1 MADNN
6 KEQIILE
13 VVINNDAASKRI
25 KENKQDITELR
36 EQQSLL
42 NKTTLEGK
50 EAYKRYE
57 DEIKNLRKQ
66 NVLLNQEIR
75 NNNKSIEDQ
84 EGSLQSMRS
93 ELSRLNK
100 VYVNL
105 SQVERDSAK
114 GRDLQKKIKT
124 LNDEIK
130 VTEQGLG
137 DFRRSVGGYEEAIKT
152 AANETGL
159 FSKANSSLKS
169 VISPFQ
175 SLYKKVRQE
184 IGLLTVDYKL
194 NSAATTQMSGAQKAA
209 AISSNLLSAGLK
221 ILKIALISTG
231 IGAIVVALGSLV
243 AYLTKTQKGTELLS
257 NVMAGLGAAINV
269 IIDRVAKF
277 GGALVKVFAGDFK
290 GAAQD
295 MKATFAG
302 IGDELQ
308 REIKL
313 AYELNDASQQL
324 EKQEVMLN
332 MQRAA
337 SRKEIERLKMISDD
351 TTKSAKER
359 IAAAK
364 QASEMEQADMKQQ
377 IELGEKKLANLL
389 GQKEVTQEVRDMLD
403 AVSNGSMKADDA
415 ISKLGLSESTMSDL
429 REFSDLFQNVVDK
442 QRESYTKQIELQ
454 NKTNS
459 IAKNSS
465 KKALE
470 IKKDQQAKEL
480 ELIRQAEDIT
490 LSLVKEGVEKQ
501 RQTINVQ
508 YDRQIEDLKRKLSTE
523 KNLTDA
529 AKKALND
536 SMVLAEQQREA
547 ELTKLSDESIQAQIR
562 KETERIQLQLDSV
575 KEGTSQEHNLRLSL
589 IEQNRQAELAANL
602 QLAEE
607 LRQSEAD
614 INSAYNKQIADEN
627 EAFRKE
633 QFDKQMD
640 MLKLEWENRLL
651 QVREGSLEEHN
662 IKIQQAQAEY
672 DILVNMDAQ
681 AKATM
686 FKTEEDYVNAV
697 LRLRAKL
704 AESTKQMNNEL
715 EKDARDKRAAIASI
729 VGSLGSALGSIADD
743 NIALLALTKTL
754 AVAEVM
760 INQGVALSRAASSTK
775 GITTWDYLASLATVI
790 AAVTAQ
796 FASIKSSV
804 NKVETNVKAPSLE
817 TSKYADGGEITGPSH
832 ALGGVMVEA
841 EGGEAIINKRS
852 MSNPLLRSIASA
864 VNVAG
869 GGVPFSNAIKAVT
882 FSERYQIQQG
892 KTTGNLN
899 LSEDCI
905 NKIARAV
912 ASMPAPVVNVVEFTE
927 AQDRVKMIQNNSTI

>member
-1 MADNN
+1 MADN
-6 KEQIILE
+6 KEQVILE
-13 VVINNDAASKRI
+13 VVIKNDVASKRI
-25 KENKQDITELR
+25 KENKQDIAELR
-36 EQQSLL
+36 EEQSLL

-57 DEIKNLRKQ
+57 DEIKNLRKH

-84 EGSLQSMRS
+84 KGSLQSMRA

-105 SQVERDSAK
+105 SQIERESAK

-137 DFRRSVGGYEEAIKT
+137 DFRRSVGGYEEAIKV
-152 AANETGL
+152 AANETGI
-159 FSKANSSLKS
+159 FSKVNSSLKS
-169 VISPFQ
+169 VITPFQ
-175 SLYKKVRQE
+175 PLYKKVRQE
-184 IGLLTVDYKL
+184 VGLLTVDYKL

-209 AISSNLLSAGLK
+209 AVSSNLLSAGLK

-231 IGAIVVALGSLV
+231 IGAIVVVLGSLV
-243 AYLTKTQKGTELLS
+243 AYLTKTQKGTEFLS
-257 NVMAGLGAAINV
+257 NAMAGLGAAINV
-269 IIDRVAKF
+269 IIDRVAKL
-277 GGALVKVFAGDFK
+277 GGALVKVFSGDFK

-313 AYELNDASQQL
+313 AYELNDISQQL

-332 MQRAA
+332 MQRGA

-377 IELGEKKLANLL
+377 IELGEKKLANIL

-403 AVSNGSMKADDA
+403 AVSKGAMSADDA
-415 ISKLGLSESTMSDL
+415 ISQLGLSESTVSDL
-429 REFSDLFQNVVDK
+429 KDFADLFQNVVDK
-442 QRESYTKQIELQ
+442 QRDSYTKQIELQ

-459 IAKNSS
+459 IAKESS
-465 KKALE
+465 RKILETKKA
-470 IKKDQQAKEL
+470 QQAKEL
-480 ELIRQAEDIT
+480 ELIRQAEDT
-490 LSLVKEGVEKQ
+490 ALSLVKEGIEKQ
-501 RQTINVQ
+501 RQTINLQ
-508 YDRQIEDLKRKLSTE
+508 YDRQIEDLKRKLSSE

-536 SMVLAEQQREA
+536 SMVLAEQKRDA
-547 ELTKLSDESIQAQIR
+547 DLKKLSDESIQALIK

-602 QLAEE
+602 QLTEE
-607 LRQSEAD
+607 LRQSEVD
-614 INSAYNKQIADEN
+614 INAAYNKQITDEN

-633 QFDKQMD
+633 QFDRQSEYIR
-640 MLKLEWENRLL
+640 LEWENKILRAKEGTL
-651 QVREGSLEEHN
+651 QEYDL
-662 IKIQQAQAEY
+662 KLQQAQAEY
-672 DILVNMDAQ
+672 DVLVNMDAATKAALYESDAAYEN
-681 AKATM
+681 AKLQGEKNIQNAI
-686 FKTEEDYVNAV
+686 KARINAENEAV
-697 LRLRAKL
+697 LAQMAAVTTITDAFSSMLDSFAEDNEALAAFAKTVAL
-704 AESTKQMNNEL
+704 FNIGLSTAEAISKGVAAAQSVPFPGNI
-715 EKDARDKRAAIASI
+715 AAIATT
-729 VGSLGSALGSIADD
+729 IASVMA
-743 NIALLALTKTL
+743 NIA
-754 AVAEVM
+754 
-760 INQGVALSRAASSTK
+760 
-775 GITTWDYLASLATVI
+775 
-790 AAVTAQ
+790 
-796 FASIKSSV
+796 
-804 NKVETNVKAPSLE
+804 KAKQLV
-817 TSKYADGGEITGPSH
+817 SKEKNPKFGGGGDVSGPSH
-832 ALGGVMVEA
+832 ASGGVTIEM
-841 EGGEAIINKRS
+841 EGGEGIINKHS

-869 GGVPFSNAIKAVT
+869 GGVPFSNVPIFPSVSGGGFDTAELKAV
-882 FSERYQIQQG
+882 FVEAL
-892 KTTGNLN
+892 K
-899 LSEDCI
+899 E
-905 NKIARAV
+905 
-912 ASMPAPVVNVVEFTE
+912 MPVPVVSVVEFTE
-927 AQDRVKMIQNNSTI
+927 VQDRVKMIQNNSTI

>member
-1 MADNN
+1 MADN
-6 KEQIILE
+6 KEQVILE
-13 VVINNDAASKRI
+13 VIIKNDVASKRI
-25 KENKQDITELR
+25 KENKQDIAELR
-36 EQQSLL
+36 EEQSLL

-57 DEIKNLRKQ
+57 DEIKNLRKH
-66 NVLLNQEIR
+66 NLLLNQEIR

-84 EGSLQSMRS
+84 EGSLQSMRA
-93 ELSRLNK
+93 ELSQLNK

-105 SQVERDSAK
+105 SQIERESAK

-137 DFRRSVGGYEEAIKT
+137 DFRRSVGGYEEAIKV
-152 AANETGL
+152 AANETGI
-159 FSKANSSLKS
+159 FSKVNSSLKS
-169 VISPFQ
+169 VITPFQ
-175 SLYKKVRQE
+175 PLYKKVRQE
-184 IGLLTVDYKL
+184 VGLLTVDYKL

-209 AISSNLLSAGLK
+209 AVSSNLLSAGLK

-231 IGAIVVALGSLV
+231 IGAIVVVLGSLV
-243 AYLTKTQKGTELLS
+243 AYLTKTQKGTEFLS
-257 NVMAGLGAAINV
+257 NAMAGLGAAINV

-277 GGALVKVFAGDFK
+277 GGALVKVFSGDFK

-313 AYELNDASQQL
+313 AYELNDISQQL

-332 MQRAA
+332 MQRSA

-377 IELGEKKLANLL
+377 IELGEKKLANIL

-403 AVSNGSMKADDA
+403 AVSKGAMSADDA
-415 ISKLGLSESTMSDL
+415 ISRLGLSESTVSDL
-429 REFSDLFQNVVDK
+429 KDFADLFQNVVDK
-442 QRESYTKQIELQ
+442 QRDSYTKQIELQ

-459 IAKNSS
+459 ITKESS
-465 KKALE
+465 RKILETKKA
-470 IKKDQQAKEL
+470 QQAKEL
-480 ELIRQAEDIT
+480 ELIRQAEDT
-490 LSLVKEGVEKQ
+490 ALSLVKEGIEKQ
-501 RQTINVQ
+501 RQTINLQ
-508 YDRQIEDLKRKLSTE
+508 YDRQIEDLKRKLCSE

-536 SMVLAEQQREA
+536 SMVLAEQKRDA
-547 ELTKLSDESIQAQIR
+547 DLKKLSDESIQALIK

-614 INSAYNKQIADEN
+614 INAAYNKQITDEN

-633 QFDKQMD
+633 QFDRQSEYIR
-640 MLKLEWENRLL
+640 LEWENKILRAKEGTL
-651 QVREGSLEEHN
+651 QEYDL
-662 IKIQQAQAEY
+662 KLQQAQAEY
-672 DILVNMDAQ
+672 DVLVNMDAATKAALYESDAAYEN
-681 AKATM
+681 AKLQGEKNIQNAI
-686 FKTEEDYVNAV
+686 KARINAENEAV
-697 LRLRAKL
+697 LAQMAAVTTITDAFSSMLDSFAEDNEALAAFAKTVAL
-704 AESTKQMNNEL
+704 FNIGLSTAEAISKGVAAAQSVPFPGNI
-715 EKDARDKRAAIASI
+715 AAIATT
-729 VGSLGSALGSIADD
+729 IASVMA
-743 NIALLALTKTL
+743 NIA
-754 AVAEVM
+754 
-760 INQGVALSRAASSTK
+760 
-775 GITTWDYLASLATVI
+775 
-790 AAVTAQ
+790 
-796 FASIKSSV
+796 
-804 NKVETNVKAPSLE
+804 KAKQLV
-817 TSKYADGGEITGPSH
+817 SKEKNPKFGGGGDVSGPSH
-832 ALGGVMVEA
+832 ASGGVTIEM
-841 EGGEAIINKRS
+841 EGGEGIINKHS

-869 GGVPFSNAIKAVT
+869 GGVPFSNVPIFPSVSGGGFDTAELKAV
-882 FSERYQIQQG
+882 FVEAL
-892 KTTGNLN
+892 K
-899 LSEDCI
+899 E
-905 NKIARAV
+905 
-912 ASMPAPVVNVVEFTE
+912 MPVPVVSVVEFTE
-927 AQDRVKMIQNNSTI
+927 VQDRVKMIQNNSTI

>member
-1 MADNN
+1 MADN
-6 KEQIILE
+6 KEQVILE
-13 VVINNDAASKRI
+13 VIIKNDVASKRI
-25 KENKQDITELR
+25 KENKQDIAELR
-36 EQQSLL
+36 EEQALL

-50 EAYKRYE
+50 DAYKRYE
-57 DEIKNLRKQ
+57 DEIKNLRKH

-84 EGSLQSMRS
+84 EGSLQSMRA

-105 SQVERDSAK
+105 SQIERESAK

-137 DFRRSVGGYEEAIKT
+137 DFRRSVGGYEEAIKV
-152 AANETGL
+152 AANETGI
-159 FSKANSSLKS
+159 FSKVNSSLKS
-169 VISPFQ
+169 VITPFQ
-175 SLYKKVRQE
+175 PLYKKVRQE
-184 IGLLTVDYKL
+184 VGLLTVDYKL

-209 AISSNLLSAGLK
+209 TVSSNLLSAGLK

-231 IGAIVVALGSLV
+231 IGAIVVVLGSLV
-243 AYLTKTQKGTELLS
+243 AYLTKTQKGTEFLS
-257 NVMAGLGAAINV
+257 NAMAGLGAAINV

-277 GGALVKVFAGDFK
+277 GGALVKVFSGDFK

-313 AYELNDASQQL
+313 AYELNDISQQL

-377 IELGEKKLANLL
+377 IELGEKKLANIL

-403 AVSNGSMKADDA
+403 AVSKGAMSADDA
-415 ISKLGLSESTMSDL
+415 ISRLGLSESTVSDL
-429 REFSDLFQNVVDK
+429 KDFADLFQNVVDK
-442 QRESYTKQIELQ
+442 QRDSYTKQIELQ

-459 IAKNSS
+459 ITKESS
-465 KKALE
+465 RKILETKKA
-470 IKKDQQAKEL
+470 QQAKEL
-480 ELIRQAEDIT
+480 ELIRQAEDT
-490 LSLVKEGVEKQ
+490 ALSLVKEGIEKQ
-501 RQTINVQ
+501 RQTINLQ
-508 YDRQIEDLKRKLSTE
+508 YDRQIEDLKRKLSSE

-536 SMVLAEQQREA
+536 SMVLAEQKRDA
-547 ELTKLSDESIQAQIR
+547 DLKKLSDESIQVLIR
-562 KETERIQLQLDSV
+562 KETERIQLLLDSV

-614 INSAYNKQIADEN
+614 INAAYNKLIADEN
-627 EAFRKE
+627 EIFRKE
-633 QFDKQMD
+633 QFDRQSEYIR
-640 MLKLEWENRLL
+640 LEWENKIL
-651 QVREGSLEEHN
+651 QLQEGSLKEYDL
-662 IKIQQAQAEY
+662 KVQQAQAEY
-672 DILVNMDAQ
+672 DLLVNMDA
-681 AKATM
+681 ATKAALYESDAEYT
-686 FKTEEDYVNAV
+686 NAV
-697 LRLRAKL
+697 LQSQKRITEAKQAQVNAENEFVLMQIEAAATVTDAFSSMIDTFAEDNENL
-704 AESTKQMNNEL
+704 AAFAKTIALFNIGLSTAEALAKGVASAQAVGFPANIP
-715 EKDARDKRAAIASI
+715 AIATTIAAIMT
-729 VGSLGSALGSIADD
+729 
-743 NIALLALTKTL
+743 NIAKAKQL
-754 AVAEVM
+754 E
-760 INQGVALSRAASSTK
+760 
-775 GITTWDYLASLATVI
+775 
-790 AAVTAQ
+790 
-796 FASIKSSV
+796 
-804 NKVETNVKAPSLE
+804 NKEKNP
-817 TSKYADGGEITGPSH
+817 KYADGGEISGPSH
-832 ALGGVMVEA
+832 ASGGVLIEA
-841 EGGEAIINKRS
+841 EGGEGIINKHS

-869 GGVPFSNAIKAVT
+869 GGVPFSNVPIFPSVSGGGFDTAELKAV
-882 FSERYQIQQG
+882 FVEAL
-892 KTTGNLN
+892 K
-899 LSEDCI
+899 E
-905 NKIARAV
+905 
-912 ASMPAPVVNVVEFTE
+912 MPVPVVSVVEFTE
-927 AQDRVKMIQNNSTI
+927 VQDRVKMIQNNSTI

>member
-1 MADNN
+1 MADN
-6 KEQIILE
+6 KEQVILE
-13 VVINNDAASKRI
+13 VVIKNDVASKRI
-25 KENKQDITELR
+25 KENKQDIAELR
-36 EQQSLL
+36 EEQSLL
-42 NKTTLEGK
+42 NKTILEGK

-57 DEIKNLRKQ
+57 DEIKNLRKH

-84 EGSLQSMRS
+84 EGSLQSMRA

-105 SQVERDSAK
+105 SQIERESSK
-114 GRDLQKKIKT
+114 GRDLQKKIKS
-124 LNDEIK
+124 LNEEIK
-130 VTEQGLG
+130 TSEQKLG
-137 DFRRSVGGYEEAIKT
+137 DYRRSVGGYKDAIKS
-152 AANETGL
+152 AVNQTGI
-159 FSKANSSLKS
+159 FSKIQGTLHE
-169 VISPFQ
+169 VMSPFLA
-175 SLYKKVRQE
+175 LYKKVQLE
-184 IGLLTVDYKL
+184 IKTLTADFKL
-194 NSAATTQMSGAQKAA
+194 NAVATTQMSGAQKAA

-231 IGAIVVALGSLV
+231 IGAIVVLLGSLV

-277 GGALVKVFAGDFK
+277 GGALVKVFSGDFK

-313 AYELNDASQQL
+313 AYELNDISQQL

-377 IELGEKKLANLL
+377 IELGEKKLANIL

-403 AVSNGSMKADDA
+403 AVSKGAMSADDA
-415 ISKLGLSESTMSDL
+415 ISRLGLSESTVSDL
-429 REFSDLFQNVVDK
+429 KDFADLFQNVVDK
-442 QRESYTKQIELQ
+442 QRDSYTKQIELQ

-459 IAKNSS
+459 IAKESS
-465 KKALE
+465 RKILETKKA
-470 IKKDQQAKEL
+470 QQAKEL
-480 ELIRQAEDIT
+480 ELIRQAEDT
-490 LSLVKEGVEKQ
+490 ALSLVKEGIEKQ
-501 RQTINVQ
+501 RQTINLQ
-508 YDRQIEDLKRKLSTE
+508 YDRQIEDLKRKLSSE

-536 SMVLAEQQREA
+536 SIVLAEQKRDA
-547 ELTKLSDESIQAQIR
+547 DLKKLSDESIQALIK

-614 INSAYNKQIADEN
+614 INAAYNKQLTDEN

-633 QFDKQMD
+633 QFDRQSEYIR
-640 MLKLEWENRLL
+640 LEWENRLL
-651 QVREGSLEEHN
+651 QVREGSLQEYDL
-662 IKIQQAQAEY
+662 KQQQAQAEY
-672 DILVNMDAQ
+672 DVLVNMDVTTKAALYESDAAYEN
-681 AKATM
+681 AKLQGEKNIQNAI
-686 FKTEEDYVNAV
+686 KARINAENDAV
-697 LRLRAKL
+697 LAQMAAVTTITDAFSSMLDSFAEDNEALAAFAKTVAL
-704 AESTKQMNNEL
+704 FNIGLSTAEAISKGVAAAQSVPFPGNI
-715 EKDARDKRAAIASI
+715 AAIATT
-729 VGSLGSALGSIADD
+729 IASVMA
-743 NIALLALTKTL
+743 NIA
-754 AVAEVM
+754 
-760 INQGVALSRAASSTK
+760 
-775 GITTWDYLASLATVI
+775 
-790 AAVTAQ
+790 
-796 FASIKSSV
+796 
-804 NKVETNVKAPSLE
+804 KAKQLVSKEKNP
-817 TSKYADGGEITGPSH
+817 KYADGGEISGPSH
-832 ALGGVMVEA
+832 ASGGVLIEA
-841 EGGEAIINKRS
+841 EGGEGIINKHS

-869 GGVPFSNAIKAVT
+869 GGVPFSNVPIFPSVSGGGFDTAELKAV
-882 FSERYQIQQG
+882 FVEAL
-892 KTTGNLN
+892 K
-899 LSEDCI
+899 E
-905 NKIARAV
+905 
-912 ASMPAPVVNVVEFTE
+912 MPVPVVSVVEFTE
-927 AQDRVKMIQNNSTI
+927 VQDRVKMIQNNSTI

>member
-1 MADNN
+1 MADN
-6 KEQIILE
+6 KEQVILE
-13 VVINNDAASKRI
+13 VVIKNDVASKRI
-25 KENKQDITELR
+25 KENKQDIAELR
-36 EQQSLL
+36 EEQSLL

-57 DEIKNLRKQ
+57 DEIKNLRKH

-84 EGSLQSMRS
+84 EGSLQSMRA

-105 SQVERDSAK
+105 SQIERESAK

-137 DFRRSVGGYEEAIKT
+137 DFRRSVGGYEEAIKV
-152 AANETGL
+152 AANETGI
-159 FSKANSSLKS
+159 FSKVNSSLKS
-169 VISPFQ
+169 VITPFQ
-175 SLYKKVRQE
+175 PLYKKVRQE
-184 IGLLTVDYKL
+184 VGLLTVDYKL
-194 NSAATTQMSGAQKAA
+194 NSAATTQMAGAQKAA

-231 IGAIVVALGSLV
+231 IGAIVVLLGSLV
-243 AYLTKTQKGTELLS
+243 AYLTKTQKGTEFLS
-257 NVMAGLGAAINV
+257 NAMTGLGAAINV

-277 GGALVKVFAGDFK
+277 GGALVKVFSGDFK

-313 AYELNDASQQL
+313 AYELNDISQQL

-377 IELGEKKLANLL
+377 IELGEKKLANIL

-403 AVSNGSMKADDA
+403 AVSKGAMSADDA
-415 ISKLGLSESTMSDL
+415 ISRLGLSESTVSDL
-429 REFSDLFQNVVDK
+429 KDFADLFQNVVDK
-442 QRESYTKQIELQ
+442 QRDSYTKQIELQ

-459 IAKNSS
+459 ITKESS
-465 KKALE
+465 RKILETKKA
-470 IKKDQQAKEL
+470 QQAKEL
-480 ELIRQAEDIT
+480 ELIRQAEDT
-490 LSLVKEGVEKQ
+490 ALSLVKEGIEKQ
-501 RQTINVQ
+501 RQTINLQ
-508 YDRQIEDLKRKLSTE
+508 YDRQIEDLKRKLSSE

-536 SMVLAEQQREA
+536 SMVLAEQKRDA
-547 ELTKLSDESIQAQIR
+547 DLKKLSDESIQALIK

-607 LRQSEAD
+607 LRQSESD
-614 INSAYNKQIADEN
+614 INAAYNKQITDEN

-633 QFDKQMD
+633 QFDRQSEYIR
-640 MLKLEWENRLL
+640 LEWENKILRAK
-651 QVREGSLEEHN
+651 EGTSQEYDL
-662 IKIQQAQAEY
+662 KLQQAQAEY
-672 DILVNMDAQ
+672 DVLVNMDAATKAALYESDAAYEN
-681 AKATM
+681 AKLQGEKNIQNAI
-686 FKTEEDYVNAV
+686 KARINAENEAV
-697 LRLRAKL
+697 LAQMAAVTTITDAFSSMLDSFAEDNEALAAFAKTVAL
-704 AESTKQMNNEL
+704 FNIGLSTAEAISKGVAAAQSVPFPGNI
-715 EKDARDKRAAIASI
+715 AAIATT
-729 VGSLGSALGSIADD
+729 IASVMA
-743 NIALLALTKTL
+743 NIA
-754 AVAEVM
+754 
-760 INQGVALSRAASSTK
+760 
-775 GITTWDYLASLATVI
+775 
-790 AAVTAQ
+790 
-796 FASIKSSV
+796 
-804 NKVETNVKAPSLE
+804 KAKQLV
-817 TSKYADGGEITGPSH
+817 SKEKNPKFGGGGDVSGPSH
-832 ALGGVMVEA
+832 ASGGVTIEM
-841 EGGEAIINKRS
+841 EGGEGIINKHS

-869 GGVPFSNAIKAVT
+869 GGVPFSNVPIFPSVSGGGFDTAELKAV
-882 FSERYQIQQG
+882 FVEAL
-892 KTTGNLN
+892 K
-899 LSEDCI
+899 E
-905 NKIARAV
+905 
-912 ASMPAPVVNVVEFTE
+912 MPVPVVSVVEFTE
-927 AQDRVKMIQNNSTI
+927 VQDRVKMIQNNSTI

>member
-1 MADNN
+1 MADN
-6 KEQIILE
+6 KEQVILE
-13 VVINNDAASKRI
+13 VIIKNDMASKRI
-25 KENKQDITELR
+25 KENKQDIAELR
-36 EQQSLL
+36 EEQSLL

-57 DEIKNLRKQ
+57 DEIKNLRKH

-84 EGSLQSMRS
+84 EGSLQSMRA

-105 SQVERDSAK
+105 SQIERESAK

-137 DFRRSVGGYEEAIKT
+137 DFRRSVGGYEDAIKS
-152 AANETGL
+152 AVNQTGI
-159 FSKANSSLKS
+159 FSKIQGTLRE
-169 VISPFQ
+169 VMSPFLA
-175 SLYKKVRQE
+175 LYKKVQLE
-184 IGLLTVDYKL
+184 IKTLTADFKL
-194 NSAATTQMSGAQKAA
+194 NAVATTQMSGAQKAA
-209 AISSNLLSAGLK
+209 VVSSNLLSAGLK

-231 IGAIVVALGSLV
+231 IGAIVVVLGSLV
-243 AYLTKTQKGTELLS
+243 AYLTKTQKGTEFLS
-257 NVMAGLGAAINV
+257 NAMAGLGAAINV

-277 GGALVKVFAGDFK
+277 GGALVKVFSGDFK

-313 AYELNDASQQL
+313 AYELNDISQQL

-377 IELGEKKLANLL
+377 IELGEKKLANIL

-403 AVSNGSMKADDA
+403 AVSKGAMSADDA
-415 ISKLGLSESTMSDL
+415 ISRLGLSESTVSDL
-429 REFSDLFQNVVDK
+429 KDFADLFQNVVDK
-442 QRESYTKQIELQ
+442 QRDSYTKQIELQ

-459 IAKNSS
+459 ITKESS
-465 KKALE
+465 RKILETKKA
-470 IKKDQQAKEL
+470 QQAKEL
-480 ELIRQAEDIT
+480 ELIRQAEDT
-490 LSLVKEGVEKQ
+490 ALSLVKEGIEKQ
-501 RQTINVQ
+501 RQTINLQ
-508 YDRQIEDLKRKLSTE
+508 YDRQIEDLKRKLSSE
-523 KNLTDA
+523 KNLTDT

-536 SMVLAEQQREA
+536 SMVLAEQKRDA
-547 ELTKLSDESIQAQIR
+547 DLKKLSDESIQVLIR
-562 KETERIQLQLDSV
+562 KEAERIQLLLDSV

-614 INSAYNKQIADEN
+614 INAAYNKQITDEN

-633 QFDKQMD
+633 QFDRQSEYIR
-640 MLKLEWENRLL
+640 LEWENKILRAKEGTL
-651 QVREGSLEEHN
+651 QEYDL
-662 IKIQQAQAEY
+662 KLQQAQAEY
-672 DILVNMDAQ
+672 DVLVNMDAATKAALYESDAAYEN
-681 AKATM
+681 AKLQGEKNIQNAI
-686 FKTEEDYVNAV
+686 KARINAENEAV
-697 LRLRAKL
+697 LAQMAAVTTITDAFSSMLDSFAEDNEALAAFAKTVAL
-704 AESTKQMNNEL
+704 FNIGLSTAEAISKGVAAAQSVPFPGNI
-715 EKDARDKRAAIASI
+715 AAIATT
-729 VGSLGSALGSIADD
+729 IASVMA
-743 NIALLALTKTL
+743 NIA
-754 AVAEVM
+754 
-760 INQGVALSRAASSTK
+760 
-775 GITTWDYLASLATVI
+775 
-790 AAVTAQ
+790 
-796 FASIKSSV
+796 
-804 NKVETNVKAPSLE
+804 KAKQLV
-817 TSKYADGGEITGPSH
+817 SKEKNPKFGGGGDVSGPSH
-832 ALGGVMVEA
+832 ASGGVTIEM
-841 EGGEAIINKRS
+841 EGGEGIINKHS

-869 GGVPFSNAIKAVT
+869 GGVPFSNVPIFPSVSGGGFDTAELKAV
-882 FSERYQIQQG
+882 FVEAL
-892 KTTGNLN
+892 K
-899 LSEDCI
+899 E
-905 NKIARAV
+905 
-912 ASMPAPVVNVVEFTE
+912 MPVPVVSVVEFTE
-927 AQDRVKMIQNNSTI
+927 VQDRVKMIQNNSTI

>member
-1 MADNN
+1 MADN
-6 KEQIILE
+6 KEQVILE
-13 VVINNDAASKRI
+13 VVIKNDVASKRI
-25 KENKQDITELR
+25 KENKQDIAELR
-36 EQQSLL
+36 EEQSLL

-57 DEIKNLRKQ
+57 DEIKNLRKH
-66 NVLLNQEIR
+66 NLLLNQEIR

-84 EGSLQSMRS
+84 EGSLQSMRA

-105 SQVERDSAK
+105 SQIERESAK

-137 DFRRSVGGYEEAIKT
+137 DFRRSVGGYEEAIKV
-152 AANETGL
+152 AANETGI
-159 FSKANSSLKS
+159 FSKVNSSLKS
-169 VISPFQ
+169 VITPFQ
-175 SLYKKVRQE
+175 PLYKKVRQE
-184 IGLLTVDYKL
+184 VGLLTVDYKL

-209 AISSNLLSAGLK
+209 AVSSNLLSAGLK

-231 IGAIVVALGSLV
+231 IGAIVVVLGSLV
-243 AYLTKTQKGTELLS
+243 AYLTKTQKGTEFLS
-257 NVMAGLGAAINV
+257 NAMAGLGAAINV

-277 GGALVKVFAGDFK
+277 GGALVKVFSGDFK

-313 AYELNDASQQL
+313 AYELNNISQQL

-377 IELGEKKLANLL
+377 IELGEKKLANIL

-403 AVSNGSMKADDA
+403 AVSKGAMSADDA
-415 ISKLGLSESTMSDL
+415 ISQLGLSESTVSDL
-429 REFSDLFQNVVDK
+429 KDFADLFQNVVDK
-442 QRESYTKQIELQ
+442 QRDSYTKQIELQ

-459 IAKNSS
+459 IAKESS
-465 KKALE
+465 RKILETKKA
-470 IKKDQQAKEL
+470 QQAKEL
-480 ELIRQAEDIT
+480 ELIRQAEDT
-490 LSLVKEGVEKQ
+490 ALSLVKEGIEKQ
-501 RQTINVQ
+501 RQTINLQ
-508 YDRQIEDLKRKLSTE
+508 YDRQIEDLKRKLSSE

-536 SMVLAEQQREA
+536 SIVLAEQKRDA
-547 ELTKLSDESIQAQIR
+547 DLKKLSDESIQALIK

-614 INSAYNKQIADEN
+614 INAAYNKQITDEN

-633 QFDKQMD
+633 QFDRQSEYIR
-640 MLKLEWENRLL
+640 LEWENKILRAKEGTL
-651 QVREGSLEEHN
+651 QEYDL
-662 IKIQQAQAEY
+662 KLQQAQAEY
-672 DILVNMDAQ
+672 DVLVNMDVATKAALYESDAAYEN
-681 AKATM
+681 AKLQGEKNIQNAI
-686 FKTEEDYVNAV
+686 KARINAENEAV
-697 LRLRAKL
+697 LAQMAAVTTITDAFSSMLDSFAEDNEALAAFAKTVAL
-704 AESTKQMNNEL
+704 FNIGLSTAEAISKGVAAAQSVPFPGNI
-715 EKDARDKRAAIASI
+715 AAIATT
-729 VGSLGSALGSIADD
+729 IASVMA
-743 NIALLALTKTL
+743 NIA
-754 AVAEVM
+754 
-760 INQGVALSRAASSTK
+760 
-775 GITTWDYLASLATVI
+775 
-790 AAVTAQ
+790 
-796 FASIKSSV
+796 
-804 NKVETNVKAPSLE
+804 KAKQLV
-817 TSKYADGGEITGPSH
+817 SKEKNPKFGGGGDVSGPSH
-832 ALGGVMVEA
+832 ASGGVTIEM
-841 EGGEAIINKRS
+841 EGGEGIINKHS

-869 GGVPFSNAIKAVT
+869 GGVPFSNVPIFPSVSGGGFDTAELKAV
-882 FSERYQIQQG
+882 FVEAL
-892 KTTGNLN
+892 K
-899 LSEDCI
+899 E
-905 NKIARAV
+905 
-912 ASMPAPVVNVVEFTE
+912 MPVPVVSVVEFTE
-927 AQDRVKMIQNNSTI
+927 VQDRVKMIQNNSTI

>member
-1 MADNN
+1 MADN
-6 KEQIILE
+6 KEQVILE
-13 VVINNDAASKRI
+13 VIIKNDVASKRI
-25 KENKQDITELR
+25 KENKQDIAELR
-36 EQQSLL
+36 EEQALL

-50 EAYKRYE
+50 DAYKRYE
-57 DEIKNLRKQ
+57 DEIKNLRKH

-84 EGSLQSMRS
+84 EGSLQSMRA

-105 SQVERDSAK
+105 SQIERESAK

-137 DFRRSVGGYEEAIKT
+137 DFRRSVGGYEEAIKV
-152 AANETGL
+152 AANETGI
-159 FSKANSSLKS
+159 FSKVNSSLKS
-169 VISPFQ
+169 VITPFQ
-175 SLYKKVRQE
+175 PLYKKVRQE
-184 IGLLTVDYKL
+184 VGLLTVDYKL

-209 AISSNLLSAGLK
+209 AVSSNLLSAGLK

-231 IGAIVVALGSLV
+231 IGAIVVVLGSLV
-243 AYLTKTQKGTELLS
+243 AYLTKTQKGTEFLS
-257 NVMAGLGAAINV
+257 NAMAGLGATINV

-277 GGALVKVFAGDFK
+277 GGALVKVFSGDFK

-313 AYELNDASQQL
+313 AYELNDISQQL

-377 IELGEKKLANLL
+377 IELGEKKLANIL
-389 GQKEVTQEVRDMLD
+389 GQREVTQEVRDMLD
-403 AVSNGSMKADDA
+403 AVSKGAMSADDA
-415 ISKLGLSESTMSDL
+415 ISRLGLSESTVSDL
-429 REFSDLFQNVVDK
+429 KDFADLFQNVVDK
-442 QRESYTKQIELQ
+442 QRDSYTKQIELQ

-459 IAKNSS
+459 ITKESS
-465 KKALE
+465 RKILETKKA
-470 IKKDQQAKEL
+470 QQAKEL
-480 ELIRQAEDIT
+480 ELIRQAEDT
-490 LSLVKEGVEKQ
+490 ALSLVKEGIEKQ
-501 RQTINVQ
+501 RQTINLQ
-508 YDRQIEDLKRKLSTE
+508 YDRQIEDLKRKLSSE

-536 SMVLAEQQREA
+536 SMVLAEQKRDA
-547 ELTKLSDESIQAQIR
+547 DLKKLSDESIQVLIR
-562 KETERIQLQLDSV
+562 KETERIQLLLDSV

-614 INSAYNKQIADEN
+614 INAAYNKQITDEN

-633 QFDKQMD
+633 QFDRQSEYIR
-640 MLKLEWENRLL
+640 LEWENKILRAKEGTL
-651 QVREGSLEEHN
+651 QEYDL
-662 IKIQQAQAEY
+662 KLQQAQAEY
-672 DILVNMDAQ
+672 DVLVNMDAVTKAALYESDAAYEN
-681 AKATM
+681 AKLQGEKNIQNAI
-686 FKTEEDYVNAV
+686 KARINAENEAV
-697 LRLRAKL
+697 LAQMAAVTTITDAFSSMLDSFAEDNEALAAFAKTVAL
-704 AESTKQMNNEL
+704 FNIGLSTAEAISKGVAAAQSVPFPGNI
-715 EKDARDKRAAIASI
+715 AAIATT
-729 VGSLGSALGSIADD
+729 IAVIMT
-743 NIALLALTKTL
+743 NIAKAKQL
-754 AVAEVM
+754 
-760 INQGVALSRAASSTK
+760 
-775 GITTWDYLASLATVI
+775 
-790 AAVTAQ
+790 
-796 FASIKSSV
+796 V
-804 NKVETNVKAPSLE
+804 NKEKNP
-817 TSKYADGGEITGPSH
+817 KYADGGEISGPSH
-832 ALGGVMVEA
+832 ASGGVLIEA
-841 EGGEAIINKRS
+841 EGGEGIINKHS

-869 GGVPFSNAIKAVT
+869 GGVPFSNVPIFPSVSGGGFDTAELKAV
-882 FSERYQIQQG
+882 FVEAL
-892 KTTGNLN
+892 K
-899 LSEDCI
+899 E
-905 NKIARAV
+905 
-912 ASMPAPVVNVVEFTE
+912 MPVPVVSVVEFTE
-927 AQDRVKMIQNNSTI
+927 VQDRVKMIQNNSTI

>member
-1 MADNN
+1 MADN
-6 KEQIILE
+6 KEQVILE
-13 VVINNDAASKRI
+13 VVIKNDAASKHI
-25 KENKQDITELR
+25 QENKKRIVELR
-36 EQQSLL
+36 EEQALL
-42 NKTTLEGK
+42 NKTTKDGK
-50 EAYKRYE
+50 DEYEAYAI
-57 DEIKNLRKQ
+57 EIKRLRTE
-66 NVLLNQEIR
+66 NVVWTKEIR
-75 NNNKSIEDQ
+75 NNNKAIKDQ
-84 EGSLQSMRS
+84 EGSLQSMRA

-105 SQVERDSAK
+105 SQIERESAK
-114 GRDLQKKIKT
+114 GRDLQKKIKS
-124 LNDEIK
+124 LNEEIK
-130 VTEQGLG
+130 TSEQKLG
-137 DFRRSVGGYEEAIKT
+137 DYRRSVGGYEEAIKS
-152 AANETGL
+152 AVNQTGI
-159 FSKANSSLKS
+159 FSKIQGTLRE
-169 VISPFQ
+169 VMSPF
-175 SLYKKVRQE
+175 LALNKKVQLE
-184 IGLLTVDYKL
+184 IKTLTADYKL

-209 AISSNLLSAGLK
+209 AISSNLLSTGLK

-277 GGALVKVFAGDFK
+277 GGTLVKVFSGDFK

-295 MKATFAG
+295 VKATFAG

-313 AYELNDASQQL
+313 AYELNDISQQL

-337 SRKEIERLKMISDD
+337 GRKEIERLKMISDD
-351 TTKSAKER
+351 TTKSTKER

-364 QASEMEQADMKQQ
+364 QASEIEQADMKQQ

-403 AVSNGSMKADDA
+403 AVSSGSMKADDA
-415 ISKLGLSESTMSDL
+415 ISKLGLSESTISDL

-442 QRESYTKQIELQ
+442 QRDSYTKQIELQ

-459 IAKNSS
+459 ITKESS

-470 IKKDQQAKEL
+470 IKKQQQAKEL
-480 ELIRQAEDIT
+480 ELSRQAEDAA
-490 LSLVKEGVEKQ
+490 LSLVKEGIEKQ
-501 RQTINVQ
+501 RQTVNVQ

-536 SMVLAEQQREA
+536 SIILAEQKRDA
-547 ELTKLSDESIQAQIR
+547 DLKKLSDESIQAQIK

-614 INSAYNKQIADEN
+614 INAAYNKQVADEN

-633 QFDKQMD
+633 QFDKQSEYIR
-640 MLKLEWENRLL
+640 LEWENKIL
-651 QVREGSLEEHN
+651 QLREGTLQEYDL
-662 IKIQQAQAEY
+662 KVQQAQADY
-672 DILVNMDAQ
+672 DLLVNMDA
-681 AKATM
+681 ATKAALYESDIEYT
-686 FKTEEDYVNAV
+686 NAV
-697 LRLRAKL
+697 LQSQKRITEAKQAQVNAENEFVLMQIEAATTVTDAFSSMIDTFAEDNENL
-704 AESTKQMNNEL
+704 AAFAKTVALFNIGLSTAEALAKGVASAQAVGFPANIP
-715 EKDARDKRAAIASI
+715 AIATTIAAIMA
-729 VGSLGSALGSIADD
+729 
-743 NIALLALTKTL
+743 NI
-754 AVAEVM
+754 
-760 INQGVALSRAASSTK
+760 
-775 GITTWDYLASLATVI
+775 
-790 AAVTAQ
+790 
-796 FASIKSSV
+796 
-804 NKVETNVKAPSLE
+804 VKAKQLVSKEKNP
-817 TSKYADGGEITGPSH
+817 KYADGGEITGPSH
-832 ALGGVMVEA
+832 ASGGVLIEA
-841 EGGEAIINKRS
+841 EGGEGIINKHS

-869 GGVPFSNAIKAVT
+869 GGVPFSNVPIFPSSSSGGFDTAELKAV
-882 FSERYQIQQG
+882 FVEAL
-892 KTTGNLN
+892 K
-899 LSEDCI
+899 E
-905 NKIARAV
+905 
-912 ASMPAPVVNVVEFTE
+912 MPVPVVSVVEFTE
-927 AQDRVKMIQNNSTI
+927 VQDRVKMIQNNSTI